1 MPTLKQLR
9 KERGYTCKYIADSI
23 GISEPYYWYI
33 ENGERRV
40 YHDLIVKIARVLEV
54 KINDI
59 EI

>member
-33 ENGERRV
+33 ENRERRV

-54 KINDI
+54 DLKDI

>member
-9 KERGYTCKYIADSI
+9 KKRGYTCKYIADSI

-40 YHDLIVKIARVLEV
+40 YHDLIVKIACVLDV
-54 KINDI
+54 DLKDI

>member
-9 KERGYTCKYIADSI
+9 KERGIHVN
-23 GISEPYYWYI
+23 ISQILLGYRNLINWYI

-40 YHDLIVKIARVLEV
+40 YHDLIVKIARILEV
-54 KINDI
+54 DLKDI